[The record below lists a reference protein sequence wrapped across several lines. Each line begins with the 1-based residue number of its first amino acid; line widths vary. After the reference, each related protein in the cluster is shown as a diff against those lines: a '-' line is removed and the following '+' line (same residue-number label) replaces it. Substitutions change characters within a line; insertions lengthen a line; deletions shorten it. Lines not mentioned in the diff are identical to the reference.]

1 MKEQTQHWINHAE
14 YDLDTAEA
22 MFRTGR
28 YLYVAFMG
36 QQTIEKILKGFIVEW
51 KDTYPPYSHNLRR
64 LAEISGIDAE
74 MSDEQLKLLD
84 DLTPFCVMTRYPA
97 YKEKMA
103 AIATLDRS
111 KEYLSRTKEM
121 FRWLRQK
128 IN

>member
-1 MKEQTQHWINHAE
+1 MKEQTSHWISHAE
-14 YDLDTAEA
+14 YDLNTAEA

-28 YLYVAFMG
+28 YLYVSFMG
-36 QQTIEKILKGFIVEW
+36 QQTIEKILKGIIVEW
-51 KDTYPPYSHNLRR
+51 KDVYPPYSHNLRR

-74 MSDEQLKLLD
+74 MSDEQLKFLD
-84 DLTPFCVMTRYPA
+84 DLTPFCVMARYPA
-97 YKEKMA
+97 YKKKMA

-121 FRWLRQK
+121 FRWLRQR

>member
-1 MKEQTQHWINHAE
+1 MKEQTSHWISYAE

-28 YLYVAFMG
+28 YLYVAFMC

-51 KDTYPPYSHNLRR
+51 KDAYPPYSHNLRR
-64 LAEISGIDAE
+64 LAEISGIDAQ
-74 MSDEQLKLLD
+74 MSNEQFRFLD
-84 DLTPFCVMTRYPA
+84 DLTPFCVMARYPA

-103 AIATLDRS
+103 EIATSDRS

-121 FRWLRQK
+121 FQWLRQK
-128 IN
+128 IS